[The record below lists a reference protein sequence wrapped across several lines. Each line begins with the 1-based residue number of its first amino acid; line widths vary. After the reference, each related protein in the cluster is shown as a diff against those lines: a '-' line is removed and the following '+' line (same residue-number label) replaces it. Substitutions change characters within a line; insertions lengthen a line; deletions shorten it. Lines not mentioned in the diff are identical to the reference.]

1 MKKRESKLWQR
12 IKKHCTKPHLIRVE
26 SNTINGIPDINGCW
40 SGKEFWME
48 LKSDRVGY
56 PKLSKWQI
64 SWINKRIKHGGIVII
79 CNETLLEKKLK
90 LYRPLSAIRDPRLLK
105 PRASFSFPV
114 QWPLV
119 QDGLQ
124 QLLQLDPEA
133 VPSRS
138 RSRDED
144 QRIVDEIIAGS
155 GSVTSQDLEE
165 A

>member
-12 IKKHCTKPHLIRVE
+12 IKKHITKPHLIRVE

-40 SGKEFWME
+40 KGKEFWLE
-48 LKSDRVGY
+48 LKSDRVRY

-90 LYRPLSAIRDPRLLK
+90 LYRPLSAIRDARLLK
-105 PRASFSFPV
+105 PRCSFSFPV
-114 QWPLV
+114 QWPAV
-119 QDGLQ
+119 QDAIW
-124 QLLQLDPEA
+124 QLLQLDGDA
-133 VPSRS
+133 RS

>member
-12 IKKHCTKPHLIRVE
+12 IKKHITKPHLIRVE

-40 SGKEFWME
+40 KSKEFWLE

-56 PKLSKWQI
+56 PKLSKWQV
-64 SWINKRIKHGGIVII
+64 SWINKRIKHGGI
-79 CNETLLEKKLK
+79 LERRLK

-105 PRASFSFPV
+105 PRCSFSFPV

-119 QDGLQ
+119 QDAIWD
-124 QLLQLDPEA
+124 LLQLDPGEA
-133 VPSRS
+133 RS

-144 QRIVDEIIAGS
+144 QRIQEELIRGS
-155 GSVTSQDLEE
+155 GSVTSEDFKEL
-165 A
+165 

>member
-12 IKKHCTKPHLIRVE
+12 IKKHITKPHLIRVE

-40 SGKEFWME
+40 KGKEFWLE

-79 CNETLLEKKLK
+79 CNEALLEKSLK
-90 LYRPLSAIRDPRLLK
+90 LYRPLSAITDPRLLK
-105 PRASFSFPV
+105 PRCSFSFPV
-114 QWPLV
+114 QWPAV
-119 QDGLQ
+119 QDAIW
-124 QLLQLDPEA
+124 QLLQLDGDA
-133 VPSRS
+133 RS

>member
-12 IKKHCTKPHLIRVE
+12 IKKHITKPHLIRVE
-26 SNTINGIPDINGCW
+26 SNTVNGIPDINGCW

-48 LKSDRVGY
+48 LKSDKVGY

-79 CNETLLEKKLK
+79 CNETLSKRSLE
-90 LYRPLSAIRDPRLLK
+90 LYRPLSAITDPRLLK
-105 PRASFSFPV
+105 PRCSFSFPV

-119 QDGLQ
+119 QRAIWR
-124 QLLQLDPEA
+124 LLQRAPEA
-133 VPSRS
+133 RPRS
-138 RSRDED
+138 RAED
-144 QRIVDEIIAGS
+144 QRIAKEIEMHQGS
-155 GSVTSQDLEE
+155 LCSQDLEE

>member
-12 IKKHCTKPHLIRVE
+12 IKKHITKPHLIRVE

-40 SGKEFWME
+40 DGKEFWLE
-48 LKSDRVGY
+48 LKSDKVGY

-79 CNETLLEKKLK
+79 CNEALLEKSLK
-90 LYRPLSAIRDPRLLK
+90 LYRPLSAITDPRLLK

-119 QDGLQ
+119 QRALWSF
-124 QLLQLDPEA
+124 LRDPGDA
-133 VPSRS
+133 GSRS

-144 QRIVDEIIAGS
+144 QRIEEAIVRGS
-155 GSVTSQDLEE
+155 GSITGEDLSGI
-165 A
+165 

>member
-12 IKKHCTKPHLIRVE
+12 IKKHITKPHLIRVE

-79 CNETLLEKKLK
+79 CNETLLKRSLE
-90 LYRPLSAIRDPRLLK
+90 LYRPVSPITDPRLLK
-105 PRASFSFPV
+105 PRFSFSFPI
-114 QWPLV
+114 QWPTV

-124 QLLQLDPEA
+124 QLLQLPPE
-133 VPSRS
+133 SRYRP
-138 RSRDED
+138 RSKD
-144 QRIVDEIIAGS
+144 QRIADEMIRNS
-155 GSVTSQDLEE
+155 GSITSQDL
-165 A
+165 AGI

>member
-12 IKKHCTKPHLIRVE
+12 IKKHITKPHLIRVE

-40 SGKEFWME
+40 SGKEFWIE
-48 LKSDRVGY
+48 LKSDKVGY

-79 CNETLLEKKLK
+79 CNETLLEKSLK
-90 LYRPLSAIRDPRLLK
+90 LYRPLSAITDPRLLK

-114 QWPLV
+114 QWPSV
-119 QDGLQ
+119 QRALWSI
-124 QLLQLDPEA
+124 LQLDPEA
-133 VPSRS
+133 RS

-144 QRIVDEIIAGS
+144 QRIEKELVRGS
-155 GSVTSQDLEE
+155 GSVTSEDFKEL
-165 A
+165 

>member
-12 IKKHCTKPHLIRVE
+12 IKKHITKPHLIRVE

-40 SGKEFWME
+40 KSKEFWLE

-56 PKLSKWQI
+56 PKLSKWQV

-79 CNETLLEKKLK
+79 CNETLLEKSLK
-90 LYRPLSAIRDPRLLK
+90 LYRPLSVIRDPRLLK
-105 PRASFSFPV
+105 PRCSFSFPV

-119 QDGLQ
+119 QDAIWD
-124 QLLQLDPEA
+124 LLQLDPGEA
-133 VPSRS
+133 RS

-144 QRIVDEIIAGS
+144 QRIQEELIRGS
-155 GSVTSQDLEE
+155 GSVTSEDFKEL
-165 A
+165 

>member
-12 IKKHCTKPHLIRVE
+12 IKKHITKPHLIRVE

-40 SGKEFWME
+40 KGKEFWVE

-79 CNETLLEKKLK
+79 CNETLLEKSLK
-90 LYRPLSAIRDPRLLK
+90 LYRPLSAITDPRLLK

-114 QWPLV
+114 KWPTV

-133 VPSRS
+133 RS
-138 RSRDED
+138 RSCDED
-144 QRIVDEIIAGS
+144 QRIQEELIRGS
-155 GSVTSQDLEE
+155 GSITSEDLSGI
-165 A
+165 

>member
-12 IKKHCTKPHLIRVE
+12 IKKHITKPHLIRVE

-40 SGKEFWME
+40 KSKEFWLE
-48 LKSDRVGY
+48 LKSDKVGY

-79 CNETLLEKKLK
+79 CNETLLEKSLK
-90 LYRPLSAIRDPRLLK
+90 LYRPLSAITDPRLLK

-119 QDGLQ
+119 QAAFWD
-124 QLLQLDPEA
+124 LLQLDA
-133 VPSRS
+133 RQSRS
-138 RSRDED
+138 RSRAKD
-144 QRIVDEIIAGS
+144 QRIEEAIVRGS
-155 GSVTSQDLEE
+155 GSITSQDLSGI
-165 A
+165 

>member
-1 MKKRESKLWQR
+1 MRKRESKLWQR
-12 IKKHCTKPHLIRVE
+12 IKKHITKPHLIRVE

-40 SGKEFWME
+40 SGKEFWLE
-48 LKSDRVGY
+48 LKSDKVGY

-64 SWINKRIKHGGIVII
+64 TWINKRIKHGGIVII

-114 QWPLV
+114 KWPAV
-119 QDGLQ
+119 QRALWSFLQ
-124 QLLQLDPEA
+124 DPGDA
-133 VPSRS
+133 GSRS
-138 RSRDED
+138 RADE
-144 QRIVDEIIAGS
+144 QRIGEEIERHL

>member
-12 IKKHCTKPHLIRVE
+12 IKKHITKPHLIRVE

-40 SGKEFWME
+40 KSKEFWLE

-56 PKLSKWQI
+56 PKLSKWQV

-79 CNETLLEKKLK
+79 CNETLLERRLK

-105 PRASFSFPV
+105 PRCSFSFPV

-119 QDGLQ
+119 QDAIWD
-124 QLLQLDPEA
+124 LLQLDPGEA
-133 VPSRS
+133 RS

-144 QRIVDEIIAGS
+144 QRIQEELIRGS
-155 GSVTSQDLEE
+155 GSVTSEDFKEL
-165 A
+165 